1 MNDLVTSLR
10 EDRSGYTVTVNDTET
25 FRLSRADFRALPL
38 MQGQAIDVKQY
49 QHDLLLRQYPEAL
62 NRAVKLLAVRAR
74 SRAEIERRLI
84 SLGYMAETVEMVM
97 YKLDK
102 ESLLDDAAFANAWV
116 KSRAAKRLGKARILQ
131 ELRQKGV
138 NNVIAQAAVS
148 NLDDETQADAATAL
162 AVKLLKRNHSQPPA
176 VAMRRSVAAMLR
188 RGYSY
193 GEASRALQ
201 AALNQ
206 AEFEISSTSEDDDS
220 EYEPD

>member
-1 MNDLVTSLR
+1 MIDLVTTLR
-10 EDRSGYTVTVNDTET
+10 EDRNGYTVTVNDTET
-25 FRLSRADFRALPL
+25 FRLSRADFRAFPIAE
-38 MQGQAIDVKQY
+38 GQAIDLKQY

-74 SRAEIERRLI
+74 SRAEIERRLNA
-84 SLGYMAETVEMVM
+84 LGYMAETVEMAM
-97 YKLDK
+97 YKLEK
-102 ESLLDDAAFANAWV
+102 ESLLDDTAFAKAWV
-116 KSRAAKRLGKARILQ
+116 KARTAKRLGKARIIQ

-138 NNVIAQAAVS
+138 DTSIIQAAVA
-148 NLDDETQADAATAL
+148 NLDTDVQADAATAL
-162 AVKLLKRNHSQPPA
+162 AVKLLRRNHSQPSA

-206 AEFEISSTSEDDDS
+206 AEFENDSTSKDDDS